1 MGVKIK
7 IPADW
12 RAVSIG
18 QFQQITGI
26 SGSRNMLELDK
37 HIAVISVLSGLPAET
52 IERLPFIEL
61 MKLVQATSWIAE
73 PPTDTRLKAWQPDRF
88 TRYTCVTDARHISG
102 GDFITLQELTGAGV
116 IDNLDKIL
124 AVLCVKEVLTWRGW
138 KRVELTAKE
147 FELRADEFCA
157 FMPVSFAYPCA
168 LFFSAVLTQFLEITQ
183 TSLAKKEASLRK
195 MKAKAE
201 KQAAIRGDG
210 SQ

>member
-61 MKLVQATSWIAE
+61 MKLVQATSWIGE

-102 GDFITLQELTGAGV
+102 GDFITLK
-116 IDNLDKIL
+116 N
-124 AVLCVKEVLTWRGW
+124 
-138 KRVELTAKE
+138 
-147 FELRADEFCA
+147 
-157 FMPVSFAYPCA
+157 
-168 LFFSAVLTQFLEITQ
+168 
-183 TSLAKKEASLRK
+183 
-195 MKAKAE
+195 
-201 KQAAIRGDG
+201 
-210 SQ
+210 